1 MKAIWFIR
9 AEMRLLEVRRVLMKV
24 FILIDH
30 LVLIH

>member
-1 MKAIWFIR
+1 MKAIWCIR